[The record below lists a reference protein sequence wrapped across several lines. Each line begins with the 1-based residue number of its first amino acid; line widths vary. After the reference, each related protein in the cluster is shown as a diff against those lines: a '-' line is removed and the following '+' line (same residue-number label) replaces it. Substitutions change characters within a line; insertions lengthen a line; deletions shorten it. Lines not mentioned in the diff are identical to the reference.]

1 MPGLEIVGP
10 VENVRKE
17 VQQLNKLDQ
26 FESKSKERSQDTSTK
41 VKKTLQ
47 DVEPMEKGRSLG
59 IDESSQD
66 TSTKVKKALQ
76 DVELKDK
83 GSSLSIDEGSHNV
96 ETKVLGSQLKDEP
109 KVKKNIQDVEP
120 KVKERSPY
128 TNAEISE
135 FCDKFSNVDLK
146 DGDGNE
152 SREKKGDSSLTLTQE
167 DSDDDGNQ
175 IEICS
180 GGKGQEINN
189 KEKVESESRTHSVK
203 FVTTDKD
210 GGNTIKEDNLSTDS
224 KAEDKLEH
232 LMKLLDRRKQLLG
245 QLAEIE
251 TVSSP
256 TLKENETKITNLSD
270 ASKND
275 DSVPC
280 QFERSDDTDSQEVIG
295 ANSSSTMFKGETT
308 SNFEKDDQTYDKSET
323 VKAKSKIIE
332 EKETKPKPSPQNAQS
347 IIQMICLSVKTWIS
361 PKTIAFLRSKDDPD
375 QSGVNRSRSDFEAMY
390 RALCKRVDAGEFEIE
405 DIGDESKMEDDDDSV
420 SHKPLPQYEIL
431 QNETKE
437 YESKV
442 RQFYAGKLFL
452 EPVEKVNP
460 YLQCSMLFP
469 WLLYCIYR
477 HYQQYFSISWGSV
490 LLLKETEVPGENHR
504 SVANH

>member
-1 MPGLEIVGP
+1 LLFLRGLPGLEVVGP
-10 VENVRKE
+10 AENVRKE

-26 FESKSKERSQDTSTK
+26 LESRSKERSQDTSTN

-47 DVEPMEKGRSLG
+47 DVEPMDKGRLLG

-66 TSTKVKKALQ
+66 TSAKVKKALQ
-76 DVELKDK
+76 DVEIKDK
-83 GSSLSIDEGSHNV
+83 GRSLSIDEGSHNV
-96 ETKVLGSQLKDEP
+96 EAKVLGSQLKDEP

-120 KVKERSPY
+120 KVKERSPL

-146 DGDGNE
+146 DGNE
-152 SREKKGDSSLTLTQE
+152 SREKKGDTSLTQE
-167 DSDDDGNQ
+167 DSDDDENQ

-180 GGKGQEINN
+180 GGKDQERKN
-189 KEKVESESRTHSVK
+189 KEKVESESRTNSVK

-210 GGNTIKEDNLSTDS
+210 GGDTIKGDNLSTDS

-270 ASKND
+270 TSQND

-280 QFERSDDTDSQEVIG
+280 QFERSDDTDCQEVIG
-295 ANSSSTMFKGETT
+295 ANSSPTMFKGETT
-308 SNFEKDDQTYDKSET
+308 SNFKKDDQIYDQSET
-323 VKAKSKIIE
+323 VQAKSKIIE
-332 EKETKPKPSPQNAQS
+332 ETETKPKPSPQNAQS

-361 PKTIAFLRSKDDPD
+361 PKTIEFLHSKDDPD

-390 RALCKRVDAGEFEIE
+390 RALCTRVDAGEFEIE
-405 DIGDESKMEDDDDSV
+405 DIGDESKMEDDDSV
-420 SHKPLPQYEIL
+420 SHKPLPQYGIL
-431 QNETKE
+431 KDEAKE

-452 EPVEKVNP
+452 EPVEKVNQ
-460 YLQCSMLFP
+460 YFQCSVSFP
-469 WLLYCIYR
+469 YN
-477 HYQQYFSISWGSV
+477 GTVV
-490 LLLKETEVPGENHR
+490 L
-504 SVANH
+504 SSY